1 MVHYADNPS
10 CSTLR
15 DDKKPQVIATNP
27 GMFRN
32 WHRAMPNEYCAECAT
47 ESRSDSDRYAE
58 LRKLVEAVQIDSKL
72 GTARAALDALLDWSH
87 R

>member
-58 LRKLVEAVQIDSKL
+58 LRKLVEAWQSHQA
-72 GTARAALDALLDWSH
+72 GSSTAIADWRH
-87 R
+87 K